1 MVSDS
6 DRIKIKKSLGFSA
19 HGAPWSNQRVG
30 LFVRV
35 LAWVFVLTAL
45 FVISSSIYFAIKE
58 GIPNDLRLETIA
70 VAFGT
75 VYITALFARVAISG
89 RAPSGWLPW
98 K

>member
-1 MVSDS
+1 VNDS
-6 DRIKIKKSLGFSA
+6 DKIKKSLGFST

-30 LFVRV
+30 LIVRV

-45 FVISSSIYFAIKE
+45 FAISSFTYFSIKE
-58 GIPNDLRLETIA
+58 GIPDDQTLESFA

-75 VYITALFARVAISG
+75 LYITALFARVAISG